1 MKLGFK
7 QKLALWMQKILANKV
22 LWPFYKHIAEVNA
35 ILYQIK
41 ASEKKDGEERNFRRK
56 YSFLVGKHIKNGPF
70 KGMVYPFTSALH
82 STFFP
87 KVLGCY
93 EFELHDI
100 LSKLHGKTFH
110 SILDIGSAEGYY
122 AVGFAIN
129 FNSQVL
135 LAYDL
140 NPEARKKTLEMAK
153 ANGIVASSKFQVL
166 EKCTQESLLKLDP
179 SQQHLIFSDCEGFEK
194 ELFSR
199 EIAEYLEKSFFVIES
214 HDFIVPGV
222 MDFLKENFS
231 ESHEIE
237 VISTVS
243 DVFKYRYIQD
253 EEINELPLT
262 DQFKLLAERRPTA
275 MEWLVAS
282 PKT

>member
-1 MKLGFK
+1 M
-7 QKLALWMQKILANKV
+7 
-22 LWPFYKHIAEVNA
+22 
-35 ILYQIK
+35 
-41 ASEKKDGEERNFRRK
+41 
-56 YSFLVGKHIKNGPF
+56 
-70 KGMVYPFTSALH
+70 
-82 STFFP
+82 
-87 KVLGCY
+87 
-93 EFELHDI
+93 
-100 LSKLHGKTFH
+100 
-110 SILDIGSAEGYY
+110 
-122 AVGFAIN
+122 
-129 FNSQVL
+129 
-135 LAYDL
+135 
-140 NPEARKKTLEMAK
+140 
-153 ANGIVASSKFQVL
+153 
-166 EKCTQESLLKLDP
+166 
-179 SQQHLIFSDCEGFEK
+179 
-194 ELFSR
+194 
-199 EIAEYLEKSFFVIES
+199 IES